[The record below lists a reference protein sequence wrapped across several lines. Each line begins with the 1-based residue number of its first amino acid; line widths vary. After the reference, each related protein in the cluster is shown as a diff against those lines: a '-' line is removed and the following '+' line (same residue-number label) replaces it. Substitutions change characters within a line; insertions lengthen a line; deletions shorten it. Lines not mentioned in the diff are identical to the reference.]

1 MMRLRS
7 SKLARLGAVVITA
20 LALFATPALAQEK
33 EEKPF
38 EEPGIAFLPRSDP
51 YIQWIAGTVI
61 VAACLF
67 VAFKNPHRTHL
78 D

>member
-1 MMRLRS
+1 MCARP
-7 SKLARLGAVVITA
+7 SKLAHLGAVIAILAWLVI
-20 LALFATPALAQEK
+20 PAPAQESA
-33 EEKPF
+33 EKPF
-38 EEPGIAFLPRSDP
+38 EEPGVTFLARSDP

-67 VAFKNPHRTHL
+67 VAFKNPHRSHL

>member
-1 MMRLRS
+1 MMRLRL
-7 SKLARLGAVVITA
+7 SKLARLGAAALTA
-20 LALFATPALAQEK
+20 LALFAAPALAQEK